1 MEIVLITPAGAGS
14 RAGNRATATRW
25 ARFLH
30 TLGHRVAVD
39 VDYDG
44 RPAELMIAL
53 HAWRSAAAIRRF
65 AAARP
70 GAPLVVVL
78 TGTDIYRFQHTHPD
92 TTLESIARA
101 DVLVGLH
108 DRVASDI
115 PAAFRPKLCTV
126 LQSAAPLARHSP
138 ARRHFDVCVVGHL
151 RDEKDSLRAALALR
165 EVPAASRLRV
175 IQAGR
180 AHDAHWEAAA
190 RAEMAVNP
198 RYRWRGE
205 LAHSEVRRLMA
216 RAQLMVLSSRMEGGA
231 NAVAEA
237 CMADLP
243 IIASDIPGNR
253 GMLGDDY
260 PGYYPVA
267 DTAALRALLLRAE
280 RDAAF
285 LDALRAA
292 CGAQAVRFRPECERA
307 ALADVVARACATNRS
322 VMNSASVL

>member
-25 ARFLH
+25 ARFLRA
-30 TLGHRVAVD
+30 LGHRVAVA

-44 RPAELMIAL
+44 RPADLMIAL

-70 GAPLVVVL
+70 EVPLVVVL

-92 TTLESIARA
+92 TTRDSMASA

-108 DRVASDI
+108 DRIADDI

-126 LQSAAPLARHSP
+126 LQSAAPLARHAP
-138 ARRHFDVCVVGHL
+138 GKRHFDVCVVGHL
-151 RDEKDSLRAALALR
+151 RDEKDSLRAALAVR
-165 EVPAASRLRV
+165 DVPAASRLRV
-175 IQAGR
+175 LQAGR
-180 AHDAHWEAAA
+180 AHDDDWAAAA
-190 RAEMAVNP
+190 RAEMASNP
-198 RYRWRGE
+198 RYHWRGE
-205 LAHSEVRRLMA
+205 LPHSEVRRLMSRA
-216 RAQLMVLSSRMEGGA
+216 RLMVMSSRMEGGA

-237 CMADLP
+237 CMAGLP
-243 IIASDIPGNR
+243 IVASDIPGNR

-267 DTAALRALLLRAE
+267 DTAALREALLRAE
-280 RDAAF
+280 RDASF
-285 LDALRAA
+285 IDALGEACRARAA
-292 CGAQAVRFRPECERA
+292 RFRPECERA
-307 ALADVVARACATNRS
+307 ALADVIARACLGNNAPLR
-322 VMNSASVL
+322 